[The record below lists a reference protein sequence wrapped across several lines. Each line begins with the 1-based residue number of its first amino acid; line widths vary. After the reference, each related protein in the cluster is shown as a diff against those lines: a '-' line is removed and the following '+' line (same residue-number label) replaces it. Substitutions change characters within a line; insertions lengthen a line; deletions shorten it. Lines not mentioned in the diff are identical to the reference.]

1 MKQSLAAV
9 AAMLVLAAA
18 VLTAANTALDATAVP
33 MPYTA
38 VLSHGDA
45 AAAEG
50 LRFRTAA
57 RFGSCLRWDTVYDVG
72 ANTWESEES
81 FAMRVYNNAYTQYDD
96 CLLYTSPSPRD

>member
-1 MKQSLAAV
+1 MKQSLAAA

-57 RFGSCLRWDTVYDVG
+57 RSAAACGGTRCTTWGPIRGSR
-72 ANTWESEES
+72 
-81 FAMRVYNNAYTQYDD
+81 R
-96 CLLYTSPSPRD
+96 SPLPCGSTTTPTPSMTM

>member
-1 MKQSLAAV
+1 MKQSLAAL

-50 LRFRTAA
+50 PALPHRRAVRQLPA
-57 RFGSCLRWDTVYDVG
+57 VG
-72 ANTWESEES
+72 HGV
-81 FAMRVYNNAYTQYDD
+81 RRGGQYVGVGGVL
-96 CLLYTSPSPRD
+96 CHAGLQQRLHPV

>member
-1 MKQSLAAV
+1 MKQSLAAA

-33 MPYTA
+33 TPYTA

-57 RFGSCLRWDTVYDVG
+57 VRQLPAVG
-72 ANTWESEES
+72 HGV
-81 FAMRVYNNAYTQYDD
+81 RRGGQYVGVGGVL
-96 CLLYTSPSPRD
+96 CRAGLQQRLHPV

>member
-1 MKQSLAAV
+1 MKQSLAAA

-33 MPYTA
+33 MPYTD

-50 LRFRTAA
+50 FTVALRDLSCASAPPRGSAA
-57 RFGSCLRWDTVYDVG
+57 ACGGTRCTTWGPIRGSR
-72 ANTWESEES
+72 
-81 FAMRVYNNAYTQYDD
+81 R
-96 CLLYTSPSPRD
+96 SPLPCGSTTTPTPSMTM

>member
-1 MKQSLAAV
+1 MKQSLAAA

-33 MPYTA
+33 TPYTA

-45 AAAEG
+45 TAAEG

-57 RFGSCLRWDTVYDVG
+57 RFGGCLRWDTVYDVG
-72 ANTWESEES
+72 PIRGS
-81 FAMRVYNNAYTQYDD
+81 RR
-96 CLLYTSPSPRD
+96 SPLPCGSTTTPTPSMTM

>member
-1 MKQSLAAV
+1 MKQSLAAA

-33 MPYTA
+33 TPYTA

-81 FAMRVYNNAYTQYDD
+81 FAMR
-96 CLLYTSPSPRD
+96 